1 MRFRL
6 WPLLA
11 SMLLMDCASLP
22 KRPAVAVLP
31 GAGKTFEQF
40 HEDDAVCRHYAR
52 YQVRAIAK
60 QGATGSVARDAIQGR
75 YDLSYVQ
82 CMSVRGNR
90 VPPPPGT
97 SSSPLPPVP

>member
-1 MRFRL
+1 MKRFRL

-11 SMLLMDCASLP
+11 SVLLAGCVSVP

-40 HEDDAVCRHYAR
+40 REDDAVCRRHAR
-52 YQVRAIAK
+52 YQVRATSER
-60 QGATGSVARDAIQGR
+60 GAAGSVARDAMQGR

-82 CMSVRGNR
+82 CMSVRGNQ

-97 SSSPLPPVP
+97 SSSPLPQ